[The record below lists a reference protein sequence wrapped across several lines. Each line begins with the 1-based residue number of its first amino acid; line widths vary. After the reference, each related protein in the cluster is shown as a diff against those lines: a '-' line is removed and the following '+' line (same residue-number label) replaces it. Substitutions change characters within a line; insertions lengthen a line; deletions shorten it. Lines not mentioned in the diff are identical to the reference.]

1 MEGIIRRTIVVL
13 VASVGVL
20 LISTSAHAQSLNITA
35 ITVSD
40 FTPVTLSGTLTTTT
54 ATMSDFSVTDSRGT
68 GEGWNVV
75 VQGTTFAEWNGASY
89 VAGGRTLPP
98 GSLSMTAPSVSST
111 EASPSPP
118 AMTAGPYPIDGYAV
132 KIASAAAGS
141 GQGTYTFTQSGPL
154 TLTVVAAA
162 YARIYRSEITVSV
175 ASGP

>member
-1 MEGIIRRTIVVL
+1 MEEAVRRTILVL
-13 VASVGVL
+13 TTLCL
-20 LISTSAHAQSLNITA
+20 LFVSTSAHAQSLSISA
-35 ITVSD
+35 IAVSD

-75 VQGTTFAEWNGASY
+75 VQGSLFAEWNGGY
-89 VAGGRTLPP
+89 VAGGRTLPA
-98 GSLSMTAPSVSST
+98 GSLSMPAPSVSSP
-111 EASPSPP
+111 EATPSPP
-118 AMTAGPYPIDGYAV
+118 AMTAGPYPIDGHAV

-141 GQGTYTFTQSGPL
+141 GQGTYTFTQTGPL

-162 YARIYRSEITVSV
+162 YARTYRSEITVSV